1 MNDAFYLL
9 LFGAVAALAGFL
21 VGVWSYDWI
30 LHRVRA
36 SRWGE
41 SPAAPIVPASAP
53 ATAAATASTPEVE
66 TAPQPPVAGAPSEE
80 PPDLAAPKRQQRD
93 PEYSEEQLDQTS
105 DYLRRLYGEA
115 GIVLDEAELRREAA
129 LHLDGSSV

>member
-1 MNDAFYLL
+1 MSDLLPAACLLVGYLL
-9 LFGAVAALAGFL
+9 GTFVTAWLLE
-21 VGVWSYDWI
+21 
-30 LHRVRA
+30 RRQ
-36 SRWGE
+36 RWGE

-80 PPDLAAPKRQQRD
+80 PPETAAPKRQLRD

-105 DYLRRLYGEA
+105 DYLRRLYSEA